1 MKGEVVSIINNGSV
15 TSIRIAAEWTDEHD
29 PIVVDIPFLDSS
41 AAFQSFIWLSNIFQL
56 NEQVVWSNG
65 CAMRQ
70 QNKLQTQGEY
80 HASK

>member
-1 MKGEVVSIINNGSV
+1 MKGEVTSMTNNGSV
-15 TSIRIAAEWTDEHD
+15 TSIRISAEWTDDYD
-29 PIVVDIPFLDSS
+29 PIVVDIPFLTSS

-56 NEQVVWSNG
+56 DEQVVWSNG